1 MCSCYQRI
9 DLKKSQTSSLLVCS
23 ISFIPFL
30 LKNELCYEEKNS
42 NCRMKC
48 QVKLTLCVVLLPLC
62 MLTKG
67 QIIYDTELQRNG
79 LNEEL
84 KRQLNGV
91 NLRTT
96 ALYNVVRT
104 MEQSLLE
111 QGLLEKPSNTDSI
124 ELGMSYDVNSK
135 LLSLEKMLE
144 REITNSRH
152 QDKTLHSR
160 MHLLESEITVMASNI
175 KHVASYVQSKTTKSR
190 KL

>member
-1 MCSCYQRI
+1 
-9 DLKKSQTSSLLVCS
+9 
-23 ISFIPFL
+23 
-30 LKNELCYEEKNS
+30 
-42 NCRMKC
+42 MKC
-48 QVKLTLCVVLLPLC
+48 QVKLTQCVVLLQLC

-67 QIIYDTELQRNG
+67 QIIYDTELQGNG

-84 KRQLNGV
+84 KRQLNDV

-124 ELGMSYDVNSK
+124 ELGMSDDVNSK
-135 LLSLEKMLE
+135 LLSLERMLE
-144 REITNSRH
+144 REIMISRH

-160 MHLLESEITVMASNI
+160 MHLLESEITVMASYI
-175 KHVASYVQSKTTKSR
+175 KHVASYVQSKTTKSG
-190 KL
+190 KLNKKLKELEKNYAMLSKENDKSQE